1 MKTKKKN
8 TPMYMAGG
16 EIKKMPGGGMMKR
29 EQMPMYMYG
38 GRTYKAGGTML
49 KEMAKDPEMFAQ
61 MEAIV
66 GKG

>member
-1 MKTKKKN
+1 
-8 TPMYMAGG
+8 
-16 EIKKMPGGGMMKR
+16 MKR